1 VFPTL
6 LLCTAWPAESTSA
19 SLDLVDSTEVE
30 LDQRPATVDAAA
42 GFMVD
47 AAVGSFGEKPR
58 HPTTLSARPT
68 NVVGPTP
75 AVVDAKQPL
84 TVSELSPSNFDFVFP
99 CKFEV
104 PCSLARCSYMCAVDV
119 WLFVCS
125 FAYAGRSRFLASMG
139 LLRSRSRHRSMA
151 PFRMRT
157 QLLDKRMRLRRVGSI
172 QGTDCKELEPPLDQ
186 WCQFIAIHS
195 SQIDYNDRSVHVLLS
210 SAPAIK

>member
-1 VFPTL
+1 
-6 LLCTAWPAESTSA
+6 
-19 SLDLVDSTEVE
+19 VE

-58 HPTTLSARPT
+58 HPTTLSARPI

-125 FAYAGRSRFLASMG
+125 FAYVGRSRFLASTG
-139 LLRSRSRHRSMA
+139 LLQSRSRHRSMA

-172 QGTDCKELEPPLDQ
+172 QGTADCKELTQSCQLDLLRSTLLKLTTTIDRFTCCFGLHLQ
-186 WCQFIAIHS
+186 ESRYWNISPAGFQGS
-195 SQIDYNDRSVHVLLS
+195 SHRGT
-210 SAPAIK
+210 